1 MTIRN
6 SGGRARKRVRVIAV
20 ALAAAL
26 GSSLALPAGA
36 AGPIDWSTARNHWS
50 FRAPVAHPLPAVKRK
65 DWPRQ
70 PLDHFILARLE
81 KAGLTPSAEAD
92 PRTLIRRVTLD
103 LTGLPP
109 TPEEVSSFVQETQNE
124 IARHKP
130 TAVSSKSQAL
140 SVKGSAPA
148 SLKAQRLTPG
158 ASPTAYERLVD
169 RLLASPKFGERMAS
183 MWLPLARFAEDQAHQ
198 VGSDTQFFYPNAHL
212 YRNWIID
219 AFNRDIPYDQFVK
232 LQLAADV
239 LPDEVNAE
247 MGKSVNGVSPAAPIS
262 TSPHLPISTSPSQ
275 ELAALGFLGLGP
287 KYYNRNRLDV
297 MADEWQDRVDTVT
310 RTFLG
315 LTVACARCHDHK
327 YDPIP
332 TADYY
337 SLAGVFASSKMV
349 NQAADGK
356 DDPATEAPKMRKDT
370 VHVVRE
376 DKPRDL
382 NIFLRGNVDN
392 KGPVEPRHFLK
403 VLSPGEPVP
412 FKEGSGRKELAE
424 AIASPTNPLTARV
437 MVNRIWGLYFGAPL
451 VSTPSNFGLIGDVPS
466 HPELLD
472 DLSVRFERGG
482 WSIKTLVREMLLSA
496 TYRQSSGITT
506 PAAASTKLAAET
518 PAPPANR
525 KSKIADRKSPDPL
538 VVDGSNRLLW
548 RMNRRRLSVEQWRD
562 SVLFV
567 SGKLQAGGGPSL
579 ELTDPAN
586 HQRTVY
592 ARVSRLKLNDLL
604 MQLDYPDANV
614 HAEKRSVTTT
624 PMQKLYMLNS
634 PLMQAQAR
642 DLATR
647 ITAISGVSETS
658 RVQRVY
664 RLLYGRDPQPAELS
678 LALEYLQKPEAQ
690 GMPRWERYAQVLLVA
705 NEMLYVD

>member
-1 MTIRN
+1 MTVRI
-6 SGGRARKRVRVIAV
+6 SKGRARSSVRVIAA

-26 GSSLALPAGA
+26 GTSLAAPVGA

-50 FRAPVAHPLPAVKRK
+50 FRVPVAHPLPAVKRK
-65 DWPRQ
+65 YWPRQ

-81 KAGLTPSAEAD
+81 QAGLTPSAEAD

-109 TPEEVSSFVQETQNE
+109 TPEEVSSFVQETQE
-124 IARHKP
+124 EAARRKP
-130 TAVSSKSQAL
+130 AAVNSKPQAL
-140 SVKGSAPA
+140 SVKGSTSV
-148 SLKAQRLTPG
+148 SLKAQRLTPD
-158 ASPTAYERLVD
+158 ASPTAYEKLVD

-239 LPDEVNAE
+239 LPETAQAEVKGAATLTP
-247 MGKSVNGVSPAAPIS
+247 VSNSAAPAA
-262 TSPHLPISTSPSQ
+262 SPKQ

-287 KYYNRNRLDV
+287 KYYDRGRLAV

-332 TADYY
+332 TSDYY
-337 SLAGVFASSKMV
+337 SLAGIFASTKMV

-356 DDPATEAPKMRKDT
+356 EDPATEAPKMRKDT
-370 VHVVRE
+370 VHVVME
-376 DKPRDL
+376 DKPHDL
-382 NIFLRGNVDN
+382 NVFLRGNPDN

-403 VLSPGEPVP
+403 ILSNGEPVP

-437 MVNRIWGLYFGAPL
+437 MVNRVWGLFFGMPL

-472 DLSVRFERGG
+472 DLAVRFERNG
-482 WSIKTLVREMLLSA
+482 WSIKTLVREMVLSS
-496 TYRQSSGITT
+496 TYRQSSGVTT
-506 PAAASTKLAAET
+506 PGAPNAKVAAATAS
-518 PAPPANR
+518 PQPNR
-525 KSKIADRKSPDPL
+525 KSKIADRKSADPL

-579 ELTDPAN
+579 ELTDAAN

-604 MQLDYPDANV
+604 MQFDYPDANV
-614 HAEKRSVTTT
+614 HAEKRSVTNT
-624 PMQKLYMLNS
+624 PMQKLYLLNS
-634 PLMQAQAR
+634 PLMQEQAR
-642 DLATR
+642 DLAAR
-647 ITAISGVSETS
+647 ITAITGVSNTT
-658 RVQRVY
+658 RIQRVY
-664 RLLYGRDPQPAELS
+664 RLLYARDPQPEEVS
-678 LALEYLQKPEAQ
+678 LALDYLQKPDAQ
-690 GMPRWERYAQVLLVA
+690 GMSRWERYAQILLVA